1 MKRFSDKILI
11 VALII
16 SQLMITG
23 CDRKKNRSHSLETKE
38 ELTYDS
44 AEVERS
50 KSIISSRTLGLAYLE
65 DNRLEEAEAEFL
77 KLIQLA
83 PEEALGYA
91 NLGIVY
97 MRMGNYEQAEVQLK
111 KAVEINPDDPDIR
124 LNLAKVYDLLNKEEA
139 SREELEKTI
148 EIDPEHVQSLYSL
161 AESYQ
166 NQSDEYSVNQWEKY
180 LQKIVD
186 TSPTNLVARIYLTE
200 VLIKK
205 EEGEMALKNLEEIE
219 RISPAFPDEA
229 ELYFQQALIRIRTDS
244 LVEALTS
251 VRIFHNMIKL
261 SNAYQTDIQELKGT
275 TASQVGVPVI
285 SFSEVT
291 PGFLMEGES
300 LIDVIRFTD
309 VTSSAG
315 LDLAYKL
322 ESNEYRGESV
332 LTHVTSGDID
342 RARQATYNY

>member
-1 MKRFSDKILI
+1 MKRLYGKILLFT
-11 VALII
+11 LII
-16 SQLMITG
+16 SLILAGG
-23 CDRKKNRSHSLETKE
+23 CDNKKSKSPSSETIE
-38 ELTYDS
+38 EPAYDS
-44 AEVERS
+44 IEVERS

-77 KLIQLA
+77 KLIELA

-97 MRMGNYEQAEVQLK
+97 MRMGNYEQSEQQLK

-148 EIDPEHVQSLYSL
+148 EIDPQHVQSLYSL

-186 TSPTNLVARIYLTE
+186 TSPTNLVSRIYLVE

-205 EEGEMALKNLEEIE
+205 EDGDGALKNLEEIE
-219 RISPAFPDEA
+219 RISPAFNDEA
-229 ELYFQQALIRIRTDS
+229 ELYFRQAMIRIR
-244 LVEALTS
+244 
-251 VRIFHNMIKL
+251 
-261 SNAYQTDIQELKGT
+261 
-275 TASQVGVPVI
+275 
-285 SFSEVT
+285 SE
-291 PGFLMEGES
+291 
-300 LIDVIRFTD
+300 
-309 VTSSAG
+309 
-315 LDLAYKL
+315 
-322 ESNEYRGESV
+322 
-332 LTHVTSGDID
+332 
-342 RARQATYNY
+342 